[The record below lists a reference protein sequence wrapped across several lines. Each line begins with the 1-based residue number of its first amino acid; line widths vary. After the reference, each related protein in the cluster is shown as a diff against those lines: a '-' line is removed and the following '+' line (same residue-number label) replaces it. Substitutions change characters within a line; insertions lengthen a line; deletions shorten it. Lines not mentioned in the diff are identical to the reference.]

1 MTQIPHSL
9 TKRAVKT
16 VVWVVIS
23 QVRAIITDISILD
36 RQLQPDTN
44 YSTQKEAP
52 SQVRVI
58 VLKWFPP
65 GRSRQR
71 VLTEPCWLYLT
82 GHQFEGLI
90 YTKPS
95 ADMTFSRSLPK
106 YPAGHLWRAAHGC
119 VRWDWRRSHLAH
131 NLAFWDPVCCLK
143 GLWNVEQIPSALSA
157 WARSPL
163 AGLKSQGP
171 ARELT
176 VFHMEA
182 RNRGTSCLS
191 LTACP
196 TLALICRRPVHSLLL
211 LVCQVVRACSK
222 SGPCMFCRVHCVLSF
237 LSDVRCCR
245 VVFHLQLKWFVN
257 VPISYLSNL
266 SSIFIKPLPVC
277 SFSVQGLVTFL
288 CVVSLLVEYRRDW
301 AAG

>member
-1 MTQIPHSL
+1 MVCLHFSVTHRSAATPVAPPASNHRASPLWTAGPGFSKAVTQIPHSL

-44 YSTQKEAP
+44 YSIQKEAP

-58 VLKWFPP
+58 VLKWFSP
-65 GRSRQR
+65 GRSRQK

-82 GHQFEGLI
+82 GRQFEGLI

-106 YPAGHLWRAAHGC
+106 YPAGHLWRAVHGC
-119 VRWDWRRSHLAH
+119 VRWDWRCSHLAH

-176 VFHMEA
+176 EFHMEA

-196 TLALICRRPVHSLLL
+196 TPALICRRPVHSLLL
-211 LVCQVVRACSK
+211 LVCQVVRACLK
-222 SGPCMFCRVHCVLSF
+222 SGPCMFCRVPVRSLFCLTSGAAECVSF
-237 LSDVRCCR
+237 TAEMICERI
-245 VVFHLQLKWFVN
+245 N
-257 VPISYLSNL
+257 
-266 SSIFIKPLPVC
+266 
-277 SFSVQGLVTFL
+277 
-288 CVVSLLVEYRRDW
+288 
-301 AAG
+301 